1 MIAHGLVCLFL
12 PLICGLVVQGAVL
25 NYGGYQPL
33 LQQFRNLN
41 PLQGHQQQQQQQPTH
56 QWSYASI
63 GQPAAVHQPQLQ
75 QQATYS
81 SPAASTAPLGQYLQ
95 LFNGLQGSSSSS
107 AGGAGAAVYDSS
119 TSGLSSSQPA
129 DNLFFSAFPSAAA
142 SSTGS
147 QIPVVGA
154 TAAMSGSETPVV
166 SGASSSYLDASTGSA
181 INPLYGGLYSSVV
194 GSPTDGVLGANG
206 GILGAGDDT
215 AVVDSA
221 GDAQFYLGPSAFQSA
236 GTVDANG
243 VFQITPEAAEQHRQ
257 QDERLRQLL
266 IKHFTTSPFHRNN
279 NNNAQISSIG
289 QFPLIGAV
297 GTGTYLQSQQQQ
309 PQQQQQQFS
318 IPLSSYL

>member
-1 MIAHGLVCLFL
+1 MIARGLVCLLL

-33 LQQFRNLN
+33 LQQFRTLN
-41 PLQGHQQQQQQQPTH
+41 PLQSHQQQQQQPTH

-75 QQATYS
+75 QQTTYS
-81 SPAASTAPLGQYLQ
+81 SPAASAAPLGQYLQ
-95 LFNGLQGSSSSS
+95 LFNGLQGSSS
-107 AGGAGAAVYDSS
+107 AGGAGAVYDGS
-119 TSGLSSSQPA
+119 TSGLGSSQSA
-129 DNLFFSAFPSAAA
+129 DNLFFSAFPSVAT

-154 TAAMSGSETPVV
+154 TAAVSGSETPIV
-166 SGASSSYLDASTGSA
+166 SGASGGGSYLDATGSA

-194 GSPTDGVLGANG
+194 GSPSDGVLGANG

-289 QFPLIGAV
+289 QFPLVGTV
-297 GTGTYLQSQQQQ
+297 GTGTYLQSQQQ
-309 PQQQQQQFS
+309 PQQQQQLS